1 VLKTEYQAA
10 LDAVREACRLTRAA
24 QAEIAASSERILK
37 DDLSPVTIADLAA
50 QAVITARLTE
60 AFPEIP
66 IMAEEDTAALAGP
79 GGSAIESTVLALT
92 SGVSGIRT
100 SSRLRSLLGLGTH
113 PGGPHGRFWVLDPID
128 GTKGFLRGGQYAVA
142 LALIED
148 GKVMLG
154 LVGCPNLPLQPG
166 AAQTSTTSGCIFAA
180 IRGQGAKQWPVGEG
194 APVRLSVDAVTWP
207 ERGSFCE
214 SVEPGHTSHGAT
226 ARVAA
231 RLGITAPPYRVDG
244 QTKYG
249 IVARGEASI
258 YLRLP
263 SRPGY
268 HEKIWDHA
276 AGSVLIDEA
285 GGRVT
290 HVDGQALNFS
300 AGRTLPNAT
309 GIVVTNGLLHDAV
322 LEAVQHGLGDP
333 ITPRTRNG
341 ILEPMK
347 NHNGSSNDDAL

>member
-1 VLKTEYQAA
+1 VLETEYQAA

-50 QAVITARLTE
+50 QAVVTARLSE
-60 AFPEIP
+60 AFPGIP
-66 IMAEEDTAALAGP
+66 IMAEEDTAAFVGP
-79 GGSAIESTVLALT
+79 GGSAIESAVLALT
-92 SGVSGIRT
+92 SDVPGIT
-100 SSRLRSLLGLGTH
+100 TPNRLRSLLGRGMH
-113 PGGPHGRFWVLDPID
+113 PGGPRGRFWALDPID

-142 LALIED
+142 LALIDD

-154 LVGCPNLPLQPG
+154 LVGCPNLPFQPG
-166 AAQTSTTSGCIFAA
+166 AARTSSILGCIFAA
-180 IRGQGAKQWPVGEG
+180 IHGQGAQQWPVGEG
-194 APVRLSVDAVTWP
+194 APVRLSVDAVSRP

-290 HVDGQALNFS
+290 HVDGQALDFS

-309 GIVVTNGLLHDAV
+309 GIVVTNGLLHNAV
-322 LEAVQHGLGDP
+322 LEAVQHGLTNPGH
-333 ITPRTRNG
+333 TANKKRYTRTR
-341 ILEPMK
+341 E

>member
-1 VLKTEYQAA
+1 MLESEGKTA
-10 LDAVREACRLTRAA
+10 LDAVRGACRLTRSA
-24 QAEIAASSERILK
+24 QDRIAASSDRILK
-37 DDLSPVTIADLAA
+37 EDRSPVTIADLAA
-50 QAVITARLTE
+50 QAVITSRLIQ

-66 IMAEEDTAALAGP
+66 IMAEEDTAALTGP
-79 GGSAIESTVLALT
+79 GGPMVEAAVLRLAASVSNIKTPSA
-92 SGVSGIRT
+92 
-100 SSRLRSLLGLGTH
+100 LRSLLSLGTH
-113 PGGPHGRFWVLDPID
+113 PGGPQGRFWTLDPID
-128 GTKGFLRGGQYAVA
+128 GTRGFLRGEQYAVA

-148 GKVMLG
+148 GDVMLG
-154 LVGCPNLPLQPG
+154 MVGCPNLPFQPG
-166 AAQTSTTSGCIFAA
+166 APRSSSTSGCIFTA
-180 IRGQGAKQWPVGEG
+180 IRGHGAEQWPVGEG
-194 APVRLSVDAVTWP
+194 APAPVSVDTVVRP
-207 ERGSFCE
+207 DMGSFCE

-276 AGSVLIDEA
+276 AGSILVAEA

-290 HVDGQALNFS
+290 HVDGQPLDFS

-322 LEAVQHGLGDP
+322 LEAVQHERKDP
-333 ITPRTRNG
+333 DTSSGRNG
-341 ILEPMK
+341 ILKPMK
-347 NHNGSSNDDAL
+347 NQNGSLNNDAL